1 LENWFR
7 KFTPSKSYKGRESFW
22 TYESM
27 GELVADVFAQAYQQR
42 AASSAAKW
50 FKSKPKLAKN
60 ATLQEKAIYEVE
72 LNNFEKSYNRLYSAL
87 SLGYMSLIST
97 ADMYNETLKAGY
109 DKDTAGWAALMSA
122 AGMFG
127 IMNFNETARG
137 IGTWMLDKTTGFQKE
152 AERGVIHKLIRER
165 MDNIAANVKQMKGGN
180 KQAMVDVWTDIRK
193 STRKKLHDIFV
204 IGGEE
209 YWKGMLVEGVE
220 EVTEEMIQD
229 SIKGIIDAMA
239 STGIIQQ

>member
-1 LENWFR
+1 
-7 KFTPSKSYKGRESFW
+7 
-22 TYESM
+22 
-27 GELVADVFAQAYQQR
+27 
-42 AASSAAKW
+42 
-50 FKSKPKLAKN
+50 
-60 ATLQEKAIYEVE
+60 
-72 LNNFEKSYNRLYSAL
+72 
-87 SLGYMSLIST
+87 MSLIST